1 MTAKRYLTKNCF
13 NCVNIQRINYGWGKQ
28 EIKDCKGRDLN
39 SSKCCDV
46 FMPSKQVKN
55 WLKFNSDYELISV
68 DEAMGLK
75 E

>member
-1 MTAKRYLTKNCF
+1 MTEKRYLTKNCF
-13 NCVNIQRINYGWGKQ
+13 NCANIQRISYGWGKQ

-55 WLKFNSDYELISV
+55 WLKFNPDYELLSIEEIGDV
-68 DEAMGLK
+68 E
-75 E
+75 